1 MALLKILVPLLIGLA
16 AYYFYPEDTFSPEM
30 VRGKRVLV
38 TGSSAGIGEQMA
50 YEFARMGAHVMLTAR
65 GEEQLQKVAKKCRD
79 LGASSAHYVVAD
91 MGNMTAAQK
100 VIEETAAKLGGL
112 DQLVLNHV
120 GGSSFGKF
128 EGAIEPVIK
137 SMTVNFFSYAQLAI
151 SAMDLLLESK
161 GNIVVVSSLAGR
173 VPSPFSVS
181 YSAAKFAVEGFFTS
195 LRTELRLRKMDL
207 PITVA
212 VLGYIDTE
220 MAVKYMENKITQRP
234 SPKEECARQIVR
246 GGVLR
251 YREVFYPYW
260 ALKPILLYRE
270 LLPDL
275 MDQVIG
281 YGYRLEN
288 IL

>member
-1 MALLKILVPLLIGLA
+1 MALLKIIVPLLIGLA
-16 AYYFYPEDTFSPEM
+16 AYYFYPQETFSAEM
-30 VRGKRVLV
+30 VRGMRVLV
-38 TGSSAGIGEQMA
+38 TGSSTGIGEQMA
-50 YEFARMGAHVMLTAR
+50 YEFARMGAHLVLTAR
-65 GEEQLQKVAKKCRD
+65 REEQLRKVVKKCQD

-91 MGNMTAAQK
+91 MGNLTAAQE
-100 VIEETAAKLGGL
+100 VVEETKAKLGGL

-120 GGSSFGKF
+120 GGTSFGPFK
-128 EGAIEPVIK
+128 GAIEPVIK
-137 SMTVNFFSYAQLAI
+137 SMTVNFFSYVQLTI

-161 GNIVVVSSLAGR
+161 GNIVVVSSMSGR
-173 VPSPFSVS
+173 VPGPFSVC

-195 LRTELRLRKMDL
+195 LRTELRLRNMDL

-220 MAVKYMENKITQRP
+220 MAVKAVGNKITQRP
-234 SPKEECARQIVR
+234 SPKEDCARQIVR

-251 YREVFYPYW
+251 YREVFYPYL
-260 ALKPILLYRE
+260 ALKPTLIYKE
-270 LLPDL
+270 LLPEL
-275 MDQVIG
+275 LDQVIG